1 MDVKAIDGHR
11 HIVVKEAVAAAS
23 KLNPVKSINLYPS
36 GVNERSE
43 EVNRMKAGPWDRKM
57 ADMEENLADLTAAGM
72 DMGV

>member
-23 KLNPVKSINLYPS
+23 KLNPAKSINIYPS

-43 EVNRMKAGPWDRKM
+43 EVNRKKG
-57 ADMEENLADLTAAGM
+57 EVSGTARWRTWM
-72 DMGV
+72 RTSPI

>member
-23 KLNPVKSINLYPS
+23 KLNPAKSSNIYPS

-43 EVNRMKAGPWDRKM
+43 EVNRRGPVSGIARWR
-57 ADMEENLADLTAAGM
+57 TWTRTSPI
-72 DMGV
+72 